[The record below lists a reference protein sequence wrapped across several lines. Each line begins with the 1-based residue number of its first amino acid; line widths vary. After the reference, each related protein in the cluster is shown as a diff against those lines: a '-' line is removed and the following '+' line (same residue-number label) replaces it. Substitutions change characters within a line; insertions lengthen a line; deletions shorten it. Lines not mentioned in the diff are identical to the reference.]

1 MRMHIHSRRGFTL
14 VELLVVVAIIA
25 ILTSFAIPRF
35 LGARRSANETSAIA
49 TMRAIVSAQMNLQA
63 AGSIDTNADGQSEFG
78 YMAEMA
84 GLVPARI
91 CSGGSAAA
99 GAVGTNELA
108 PSPLLPS
115 LGAMNNGLAS
125 HSGYYFQLWL
135 PGNAG
140 SPVGGLAEDA
150 GGGKLSAPF
159 PDSDASETCFCA
171 YAWPMNAGG
180 TGQRCF
186 FVNQEGVILETSNRT
201 SGYSGP
207 TGGPEFDAAFSI
219 DDDMSANFARGVAG
233 VDGNVWNPVQ

>member
-1 MRMHIHSRRGFTL
+1 MRMQLHGRRGFTL
-14 VELLVVVAIIA
+14 VELLIVIAIIA
-25 ILTSFAIPRF
+25 VLTSFAIPRF

-78 YMAEMA
+78 YLAEMA
-84 GLVPARI
+84 GLVPARVVNN
-91 CSGGSAAA
+91 GAPAA

-115 LGAMNNGLAS
+115 LGAMTNGLAS

-135 PGNAG
+135 PANSG

-150 GGGKLSAPF
+150 GGGKLGAPF
-159 PDSDASETCFCA
+159 PDPDETETSFCA
-171 YAWPMNAGG
+171 YAWPINAGG

-186 FVNQEGVILETSNRT
+186 FVNQEGLILETSNR
-201 SGYSGP
+201 SAGYSGAA
-207 TGGPEFDAAFSI
+207 GGPGFDAAFAI
-219 DDDMSANFARGVAG
+219 AGDMSAHFARGVAG
-233 VDGNVWNPVQ
+233 VDGNVWNAVQ

>member
-1 MRMHIHSRRGFTL
+1 MHTHPRRGFTL
-14 VELLVVVAIIA
+14 VELLIVIAIIA
-25 ILTSFAIPRF
+25 VLTSFAIPRF

-63 AGSIDTNADGQSEFG
+63 AGSIDTNSDGQAEFG

-91 CSGGSAAA
+91 ASGNAPAA
-99 GAVGTNELA
+99 GSVGTNELA

-135 PGNAG
+135 PANAG
-140 SPVGGLAEDA
+140 SPVAGLAEDA

-159 PDSDASETCFCA
+159 PDADASETCFCA
-171 YAWPMNAGG
+171 YAWPVNAGG

-201 SGYSGP
+201 SGYSSA